1 MQENEAKLRKQL
13 AFPSATW
20 EREADKCKLGDERL
34 MEYFDEETVRRLLQV
49 DDLIGAMRQVLAE
62 FSAGKWQQPLRG
74 VLAQNGGFF
83 GVMPASGESMGM
95 KMVTFYP
102 GNTELP
108 THMAVI
114 ALFDPKT
121 GEPLA
126 LMDGRYITEMRT
138 AAVSAVA
145 TDALA
150 RRDAKVLTLLG
161 AGVQASAHLEVLR
174 HVREFEEVRIW
185 NHHPEKAK
193 RFAAEHGIKAMEIE
207 EAVRGADVICTVT
220 SSREPILKG
229 EWLKAG
235 AHVNAVG
242 ASRPDWR
249 ELDDRAM
256 QNVVIVDSYEGGRK
270 EAGDVILSGAT
281 PFAELGEILNGTKRV
296 EPGAT
301 TIFKSLGM
309 AVEDVAAAKL
319 VYEAAK

>member
-1 MQENEAKLRKQL
+1 
-13 AFPSATW
+13 
-20 EREADKCKLGDERL
+20 
-34 MEYFDEETVRRLLQV
+34 MEYFDEEKVRRLLQIE
-49 DDLIGAMRQVLAE
+49 DLIRSMRQVLAE

-74 VLAQNGGFF
+74 VLGQHGGFF
-83 GVMPASGESMGM
+83 GVMPASGQSMGI

-102 GNTELP
+102 GNLELP

-150 RRDAKVLTLLG
+150 NAEARVLALLG
-161 AGVQASAHLEVLR
+161 AGVQARAHLEVLR
-174 HVREFEEVRIW
+174 HVRQFEEVRVW
-185 NHHPEKAK
+185 NHHPEKAEQ
-193 RFAAEHGIKAMEIE
+193 FAEEHGIKATGIE
-207 EAVRGADVICTVT
+207 AAVRDADVVVT
-220 SSREPILKG
+220 ATSAREPILKG
-229 EWLKAG
+229 AWLKPG

-249 ELDDRAM
+249 ELDNEAM
-256 QNVVIVDSYEGGRK
+256 RNIVIVDSYEGARN

-296 EPGAT
+296 EPGAS

-309 AVEDVAAAKL
+309 AVEDVAAARL
-319 VYEAAK
+319 VYDASRSGDLEIAAP

>member
-1 MQENEAKLRKQL
+1 MEFLDEAR
-13 AFPSATW
+13 
-20 EREADKCKLGDERL
+20 
-34 MEYFDEETVRRLLQV
+34 VRRLLNV
-49 DDLIGAMRQVLAE
+49 GDLIPAMRKVLAE
-62 FSAGKWQQPLRG
+62 FSAGKWQQPVRG
-74 VLAQNGGFF
+74 VLAQHEGFF
-83 GVMPASGESMGM
+83 GIMPASGESMGI

-102 GNTELP
+102 NNAGTAIP

-114 ALFDPKT
+114 ALFDPKN

-150 RRDAKVLTLLG
+150 PKDAKVLTLLG
-161 AGVQASAHLEVLR
+161 AGVQAQAHLEMLP
-174 HVREFEEVRIW
+174 HVRQFQEVRVW
-185 NHHPEKAK
+185 NHHPEKAQ
-193 RFAAEHGIKAMEIE
+193 RFAEQHGAKAMELE
-207 EAVRGADVICTVT
+207 AAVRDADVVVTVT

-229 EWLKAG
+229 EWLKRG

-249 ELDDRAM
+249 ELDDAAM
-256 QNVVIVDSYEGGRK
+256 RNAVIVDSYEGARK

-281 PFAELGEILNGTKRV
+281 PFAELGEIINGTKRV
-296 EPGAT
+296 DAGAT

-319 VYEAAK
+319 IYEASVA